1 MKSRDAI
8 FFFFAQPFNS
18 RFSVQAA
25 TSAIL
30 VPMSRFMD
38 AAFVK
43 IHGCSV
49 YIPKTE
55 WRRKICKRGVC
66 QLTALK
72 KQMALI
78 AHSLSTARGRTVL
91 T

>member
-1 MKSRDAI
+1 
-8 FFFFAQPFNS
+8 
-18 RFSVQAA
+18 
-25 TSAIL
+25 
-30 VPMSRFMD
+30 MSRFMD
-38 AAFVK
+38 AA
-43 IHGCSV
+43 V